1 MWFDTVYFETSSLAF
16 KTRSLCQMSVR
27 SFTLLFV
34 GNPSLELTQE
44 VIVIIN
50 RSQRELFITG
60 RNHTVSV
67 NSVKNILYYFINR
80 AGKIMSG
87 IWRIGSIV
95 LGYYCAINGQSKT
108 LAFLNM
114 FDAGCDDIFLWT
126 TSLMLPTCKHNSVK
140 LCIAKI
146 SYKMH
151 TILFIK
157 WLNTTKK

>member
-1 MWFDTVYFETSSLAF
+1 
-16 KTRSLCQMSVR
+16 MSVR

-67 NSVKNILYYFINR
+67 NSVKNMLYYFINR
-80 AGKIMSG
+80 AGEIMSG

-108 LAFLNM
+108 LAFFKYVWCRLRWSFFMNNKLDAANM
-114 FDAGCDDIFLWT
+114 QT
-126 TSLMLPTCKHNSVK
+126 
-140 LCIAKI
+140 
-146 SYKMH
+146 
-151 TILFIK
+151 
-157 WLNTTKK
+157 